1 MKYSIMKNS
10 AYLLLIICFAVAGC
24 KTKTAGNKTE
34 PVKIIFDTDLGPD
47 YDDVGALAFLHA
59 MADSGRVDLLATIA
73 SNKNE
78 LVAPS
83 IDVINTYFDRPG
95 IAIGAPK
102 SPGVNLGS
110 AQHWA
115 DSIVAKYPHAAKST
129 NDVPDA
135 VEIYRKTLSQQPD
148 SSVTVI
154 TVGFLTNL
162 CNLLKSQPDNIS
174 PLSGK
179 ELITRKVKVLVS
191 MAGSFP
197 QGREFNIY
205 MDSTSSKY
213 VFENWPGRIIFTGFE
228 IGEKIKTGLRLI
240 QSPVKDSP
248 VKDVFRISIPLSEED
263 RYGRMS
269 WDETAALI
277 GVYGTKGFFNTVKG
291 HIVVNND
298 GSNSWEDLPDGMQ
311 EYVVQKMP
319 VYEMTKFI
327 EDRMM
332 HVPVNK
338 RESELIRDISPAT
351 LKDKIAGGWAGK
363 MIGVTYGAPTEFRA
377 QGEIYNGPVNWVPS
391 DVKGS
396 IWQDDIYVQL
406 TFLMSMDKYG
416 MDAPARKFQEMFARA
431 GYPLWHANMQA
442 RKNYY
447 DSIFAPQSG
456 YPVNNIHA
464 DDIDFQIEADYIG
477 FMCPGMPRTA
487 SGIAEKIGHIMNYGD
502 GVYGGIFVSALY
514 SWAYFENDIPG
525 IINRALQSLPSQSDY
540 YRIISDVISLHEHY
554 PDNWQQAWQELWN
567 KWGYD
572 HICSAGTSFNIDA
585 KLNGAFIVM
594 GLLYGEGDPEK
605 TLDISTRCGQ
615 DSDCNPSNAMAV
627 LGVIKGFSGL
637 PEDMQKAVNAIGD
650 SVFINTTYSYN
661 TAVQST
667 YNYATDLIM
676 SNGGNVSG
684 NNISVMTQPPVP
696 PDLEISFPGLLFDRT
711 VSVFDS
717 KEWSFLGDWKTFYT
731 QDSDGKNRRQ
741 SLYAEKEGD
750 ELDIT
755 FTGTGIS
762 LTGNWYRD
770 GGKADI
776 FVDGKLNR
784 SIDTYYY
791 FANQQHTESIWHVT
805 GLNQGEHKV
814 RVVVKGSKRPESEG
828 TRVYITQATIFKT
841 GKKKSETY
849 KFSFDQ

>member
-1 MKYSIMKNS
+1 MKKS
-10 AYLLLIICFAVAGC
+10 ACLLLITALAFAGC
-24 KTKTAGNKTE
+24 TRTKTTDDKE
-34 PVKIIFDTDLGPD
+34 PVKIIFDTDMGPD

-59 MADSGRVDLLATIA
+59 MADSGKVEILATLA

-83 IDVINTYFDRPG
+83 INVINTYFDRPG
-95 IAIGAPK
+95 IATGSPK
-102 SPGVNLGS
+102 TAGVSLGS
-110 AQHWA
+110 GQHWS
-115 DSIVAKYPHAAKST
+115 DSIVAQYPHEIKST
-129 NDVPDA
+129 DNTPDA
-135 VEIYRKTLSQQPD
+135 VEIYRQVLSRQPD
-148 SSVTVI
+148 NSVTII

-162 CNLLKSQPDNIS
+162 SNLLKSQPDDIS
-174 PLSGK
+174 PLNGK
-179 ELITRKVKVLVS
+179 DLISKKVKELVS
-191 MAGSFP
+191 MAGSYP

-213 VFENWPGRIIFTGFE
+213 VFENWPGKVIFTGFE

-248 VKDVFRISIPLSEED
+248 VKDVFRISMPLSEED

-277 GVYGTKGFFNTVKG
+277 GVYGTKGFFDTVRG
-291 HIVVNND
+291 HIIVNDD
-298 GSNSWEDLPDGMQ
+298 GSNSWENNPAGKQ

-319 VYEMTKFI
+319 VYQMTKFI

-332 HVPVNK
+332 HVPVHK
-338 RESELIRDISPAT
+338 RQAELTRTITPEI

-377 QGEIYNGPVNWVPS
+377 LGKIYNDPINWVPS

-456 YPVNNIHA
+456 NPVNNIHA

-477 FMCPGMPRTA
+477 FMCPGMPQTA
-487 SGIAEKIGHIMNYGD
+487 TSIAEKTGHIMNYGD

-514 SWAYFENDIPG
+514 SCAYFETNIPD
-525 IINRALQSLPSQSDY
+525 IINRALQSLPSESDY
-540 YRIISDVISLHEHY
+540 YRIINDVITLHSHY
-554 PDNWQQAWQELWN
+554 PGNWQRAWQELWN

-594 GLLYGEGDPEK
+594 GLLYGEGNPVK
-605 TLDISTRCGQ
+605 TLEITTRCGE

-637 PEDMQKAVNAIGD
+637 PADMQEAVNAIGD
-650 SVFINTTYSYN
+650 SVFINTTYSFN
-661 TAVQST
+661 TAVRST
-667 YNYATDLIM
+667 FAYAKDLIKK
-676 SNGGNVSG
+676 NGGKVDE
-684 NNISVMTQPPVP
+684 NNISVITQPPVP
-696 PDLEISFPGLLFDRT
+696 PDLEVSFPELLFDRS

-717 KEWSFLGDWKTFYT
+717 KAWTF
-731 QDSDGKNRRQ
+731 K
-741 SLYAEKEGD
+741 
-750 ELDIT
+750 
-755 FTGTGIS
+755 
-762 LTGNWYRD
+762 
-770 GGKADI
+770 
-776 FVDGKLNR
+776 
-784 SIDTYYY
+784 
-791 FANQQHTESIWHVT
+791 
-805 GLNQGEHKV
+805 
-814 RVVVKGSKRPESEG
+814 
-828 TRVYITQATIFKT
+828 
-841 GKKKSETY
+841 
-849 KFSFDQ
+849 